1 MATETTERRG
11 YFTGWTLKREG
22 IIAPEERLPWG
33 QTIFVGLQHV
43 LAMFG
48 ATVLAPIIMG
58 FNPNTAIFFS
68 GIGTLIFFL
77 VVGGRVPSYLG
88 SSFSFI
94 AVVLVAEGATHNIP
108 VALGGIIT
116 AGVVY
121 AIIGLI
127 VMFTG
132 YRWIEYLM
140 PPAVTGVV
148 VAVIGLNLA
157 PVAIT
162 EATHSPFDTWM
173 ALVTILAVAVVAVY
187 FPGPLRRLPILL
199 GGVIGYLIYLLLA
212 NGFGAGGPGAAINFT
227 ALSNAAWFGAPVF
240 TNPKFE
246 ASAMILIAPVAIILV
261 AENLGHVK
269 AVGAMTGRN
278 LDKYLGRAFLGDGL
292 ATIVSA
298 SGGGTGVTTYA
309 ENIGVMA
316 VTRIYSTLIFI
327 IAAIVAILLGF
338 SPKFGALIATIPL
351 GVLGGLAIVLFGLIA
366 ATGGRIWVQ
375 NGVDFSKS
383 RNLITAAVALTMGAG
398 NFTLNIGNFS
408 MGGIGTATFSAI
420 ILYQVLRERE
430 PKPEEIS
437 TADSAVEL
445 KPGSQVTTT
454 EVKSM
459 DVTLKSDADTEPQVG

>member
-1 MATETTERRG
+1 MATETTAKRG

-22 IIAPEERLPWG
+22 IIAPDERLPWG

-58 FNPNTAIFFS
+58 FNPSTAIFFS

-108 VALGGIIT
+108 AALGGIIT

-121 AIIGLI
+121 AIIGII
-127 VMFTG
+127 VIFVG
-132 YRWIEYLM
+132 YKWIEYLM
-140 PPAVTGVV
+140 PPVVTGTV

-157 PVAIT
+157 TTAIS
-162 EATHSPFDTWM
+162 EANHSPFDTWM
-173 ALVTILAVAVVAVY
+173 ALITILAVALVAV
-187 FPGPLRRLPILL
+187 FLPGPLRRLPILL
-199 GGVIGYLIYLLLA
+199 GGVIGYLIYLLFA
-212 NGFGAGGPGAAINFT
+212 NGLHFGNGTPINFT
-227 ALSNAAWFGAPVF
+227 ALGNAAWFGAPAF
-240 TNPKFE
+240 TTPTFNVN
-246 ASAMILIAPVAIILV
+246 AMTLIAPVAIILV

-269 AVGAMTGRN
+269 AVGAITGRN

-327 IAAIVAILLGF
+327 IAAAVAILLGF
-338 SPKFGALIATIPL
+338 SPKFGALIATIPV

-398 NFTLNIGNFS
+398 NFTLNIGNLS
-408 MGGIGTATFSAI
+408 MSGIGTATFAAI
-420 ILYQVLRERE
+420 ILYQILRERE
-430 PKPEEIS
+430 PQPEEIAS
-437 TADSAVEL
+437 ADSAVGL
-445 KPGSQVTTT
+445 NP
-454 EVKSM
+454 
-459 DVTLKSDADTEPQVG
+459 TEPQAGAGE

>member
-1 MATETTERRG
+1 MATETVEKQG

-68 GIGTLIFFL
+68 GIGTLIFSL

-121 AIIGLI
+121 AIIGII
-127 VMFTG
+127 VIFVRYMG
-132 YRWIEYLM
+132 IEYLM
-140 PPAVTGVV
+140 PPIVTGTV

-157 PVAIT
+157 TTAIS
-162 EATHSPFDTWM
+162 EANHSLFDTWM
-173 ALVTILAVAVVAVY
+173 ALVTILAVAVVAVF

-199 GGVIGYLIYLLLA
+199 GGVIGYLIYLLFA
-212 NGFGAGGPGAAINFT
+212 NGLGYGTAIKFT
-227 ALSNAAWFGAPVF
+227 DLSKAAWFGPPVF
-240 TNPKFE
+240 TTPVFQS
-246 ASAMILIAPVAIILV
+246 SAMILIAPVAIILV

-278 LDKYLGRAFLGDGL
+278 LDKYLGRAFLGDGV

-327 IAAIVAILLGF
+327 IAAVVAILLGF

-398 NFTLNIGNFS
+398 NFTLSIGNFT
-408 MGGIGTATFSAI
+408 MVGIATATFSAI
-420 ILYQVLRERE
+420 IIYQILRERE
-430 PKPEEIS
+430 LKPEEIAS
-437 TADSAVEL
+437 ADSAVAFN
-445 KPGSQVTTT
+445 P
-454 EVKSM
+454 
-459 DVTLKSDADTEPQVG
+459 TEPQAGAGQ

>member
-11 YFTGWTLKREG
+11 YFTGWALKREG
-22 IIAPEERLPWG
+22 IIAPDERLPWG
-33 QTIFVGLQHV
+33 QSIFVGLQHV

-48 ATVLAPIIMG
+48 STVLAPIIMG

-121 AIIGLI
+121 GIIGLI
-127 VMFTG
+127 VIFTG
-132 YRWIEYLM
+132 FLWIEYLM
-140 PPAVTGVV
+140 PPVVTGVV
-148 VAVIGLNLA
+148 VAAIGLNLA
-157 PVAIT
+157 PVAIS

-173 ALVTILAVAVVAVY
+173 ALITVLAVALVAVY

-199 GGVIGYLIYLLLA
+199 GGIIGYLIDLLFA
-212 NGFGAGGPGAAINFT
+212 NGLGYGTAIKFT
-227 ALSNAAWFGAPVF
+227 DLEKASWFGPPVF
-240 TNPKFE
+240 TTPVFQS
-246 ASAMILIAPVAIILV
+246 SAMVLIAPVAIILV

-278 LDKYLGRAFLGDGL
+278 LDKYLGRAFLGDAI

-327 IAAIVAILLGF
+327 IAAVVAILLGF
-338 SPKFGALIATIPL
+338 SPKFGALISTSPL

-366 ATGGRIWVQ
+366 ATGGRIWIQ
-375 NGVDFSKS
+375 NQVDFSKS

-398 NFTLNIGNFS
+398 NFTLTIGNFT
-408 MGGIGTATFSAI
+408 MGGIATATFSAI
-420 ILYQVLRERE
+420 IIYQILRERE
-430 PKPEEIS
+430 LKPEEIVS
-437 TADSAVEL
+437 TDTA
-445 KPGSQVTTT
+445 GSFT
-454 EVKSM
+454 S
-459 DVTLKSDADTEPQVG
+459 TEPQPGAGQ

>member
-1 MATETTERRG
+1 MATVEKHG
-11 YFTGWTLKREG
+11 YFPSWTLKTEG
-22 IIAPEERLPWG
+22 VIAPEERLPWG

-48 ATVLAPIIMG
+48 STVLAPIIMG
-58 FNPNTAIFFS
+58 FDPNTAIFFS

-94 AVVLVAEGATHNIP
+94 AVVIAASAYSGKGLNPHID
-108 VALGGIIT
+108 VALGGIIA

-121 AIIGLI
+121 AIIGII
-127 VMFTG
+127 VMFAG

-140 PPAVTGVV
+140 PPVVTGAV
-148 VAVIGLNLA
+148 VAAIGLNLA
-157 PVAIT
+157 PVAISDA
-162 EATHSPFDTWM
+162 ATSQFDTWM
-173 ALVTILAVAVVAVY
+173 AVVSIIAVVLVAVY
-187 FPGPLRRLPILL
+187 LPGPLRRLPILL
-199 GGVIGYLIYLLLA
+199 GGIIGYIVYLIFA
-212 NGFGAGGPGAAINFT
+212 NGLGFGKAIDFTGLSSASWIGLPNFT
-227 ALSNAAWFGAPVF
+227 APSFHV
-240 TNPKFE
+240 E
-246 ASAMILIAPVAIILV
+246 AMTLIAPVAIILI

-327 IAAIVAILLGF
+327 IAAVVAILLGF
-338 SPKFGALIATIPL
+338 SPKFGALIHTLPP

-383 RNLITAAVALTMGAG
+383 RNLLTVAVALTLGAG
-398 NFTLNIGNFS
+398 NFVLNIGNFS
-408 MGGIGTATFSAI
+408 IGGIGTATFGSI
-420 ILYQVLRERE
+420 ILYQILRERRSE
-430 PKPEEIS
+430 PEEVAP
-437 TADSAVEL
+437 ADAATNVDSSDEGEL
-445 KPGSQVTTT
+445 EAGAGK
-454 EVKSM
+454 
-459 DVTLKSDADTEPQVG
+459 

>member
-1 MATETTERRG
+1 MCIRLVHLFLQSYSQGGYYMATETVEKQG

-48 ATVLAPIIMG
+48 ATVLAPLIMG

-127 VMFTG
+127 VIFTG
-132 YRWIEYLM
+132 YKWIEYLM

-157 PVAIT
+157 PVAIS

-173 ALVTILAVAVVAVY
+173 ALVTVLAVAVVAVY

-199 GGVIGYLIYLLLA
+199 GGVIGYLIYLLFA
-212 NGFGAGGPGAAINFT
+212 NGLGYGTPINFT
-227 ALSNAAWFGAPVF
+227 ALGKAAWFGPPVF
-240 TNPKFE
+240 TTPVFQ
-246 ASAMILIAPVAIILV
+246 ASAMVLIAPVAIILV

-298 SGGGTGVTTYA
+298 SGGGTGMTTYA

-316 VTRIYSTLIFI
+316 VTRIYSTLVFI
-327 IAAIVAILLGF
+327 IAAVVAILLGF
-338 SPKFGALIATIPL
+338 SPKFGALIATIPQ

-375 NGVDFSKS
+375 NQVDFSKS

-398 NFTLNIGNFS
+398 NFTLTIGNFTL
-408 MGGIGTATFSAI
+408 GGIATATFSAI
-420 ILYQVLRERE
+420 IIYQILRERE
-430 PKPEEIS
+430 PKPEEIAS
-437 TADSAVEL
+437 ADSAVDL
-445 KPGSQVTTT
+445 NP
-454 EVKSM
+454 
-459 DVTLKSDADTEPQVG
+459 TEPQPGAGQ

>member
-1 MATETTERRG
+1 MATVEKQG
-11 YFTGWTLKREG
+11 YLPRWTLKTEG
-22 IIAPEERLPWG
+22 VIAPDERLPWG
-33 QTIFVGLQHV
+33 QTILVGLQHV

-77 VVGGRVPSYLG
+77 IVGGRVPSYLG

-108 VALGGIIT
+108 VALGGIIA

-121 AIIGLI
+121 AIIALI
-127 VMFTG
+127 VIFTG
-132 YRWIEYLM
+132 YQWIEYLM

-157 PVAIT
+157 PTAIS

-173 ALVTILAVAVVAVY
+173 ALITVLAVAVVAVY
-187 FPGPLRRLPILL
+187 FPGPTRRLPILL
-199 GGVIGYLIYLLLA
+199 GGVIGYLIYLLFA
-212 NGFGAGGPGAAINFT
+212 NGLGFGTPINFT
-227 ALSNAAWFGAPVF
+227 NLEKASWIGLPVF
-240 TNPKFE
+240 TTPVFQ
-246 ASAMILIAPVAIILV
+246 ASAMVLIAPVAIILV

-278 LDKYLGRAFLGDGL
+278 LDKYLGRAFLGDAV

-298 SGGGTGVTTYA
+298 SGGGTGLTTYA

-316 VTRIYSTLIFI
+316 VSRIYSTLIFI
-327 IAAIVAILLGF
+327 IAAVVAILLGF
-338 SPKFGALIATIPL
+338 CPKFGALIATIPL

-375 NGVDFSKS
+375 NQVDFSKS

-398 NFTLNIGNFS
+398 NFTITIGNFAI
-408 MGGIGTATFSAI
+408 GGIGTATFSAI
-420 ILYQVLRERE
+420 ILYQLLRERG
-430 PKPEEIS
+430 EEVQES
-437 TADSAVEL
+437 PEL
-445 KPGSQVTTT
+445 KV
-454 EVKSM
+454 E
-459 DVTLKSDADTEPQVG
+459 A

>member
-1 MATETTERRG
+1 MATVEKRG
-11 YFTGWTLKREG
+11 YFTGWTLKKEG

-33 QTIFVGLQHV
+33 QSIFVGLQHV

-58 FNPNTAIFFS
+58 FDPNTAIFFS

-77 VVGGRVPSYLG
+77 IVGGRVPSYLG

-94 AVVLVAEGATHNIP
+94 AVVIAASAYSGKGLNTHID
-108 VALGGIIT
+108 VALGGIIV

-121 AIIGLI
+121 AIIGII
-127 VMFTG
+127 VMFVG
-132 YRWIEYLM
+132 YKWIEYLM
-140 PPAVTGVV
+140 PPVVTGAV

-157 PVAIT
+157 PVAIS
-162 EATHSPFDTWM
+162 EAATSQFDTWM
-173 ALVTILAVAVVAVY
+173 AIVTVLAVAAVAV
-187 FPGPLRRLPILL
+187 FLPGPLRRLPILL
-199 GGVIGYLIYLLLA
+199 GGIIGYIIYLIFA
-212 NGFGAGGPGAAINFT
+212 NGLGIGKAIDFSSLSSAAWVGLPNFT
-227 ALSNAAWFGAPVF
+227 TPSFHAD
-240 TNPKFE
+240 
-246 ASAMILIAPVAIILV
+246 AMILIAPVAIILV

-338 SPKFGALIATIPL
+338 SPKFGALIHTIPL

-383 RNLITAAVALTMGAG
+383 RNLITVAVALTLGAG
-398 NFTLNIGNFS
+398 NFVLNIGSFS
-408 MGGIGTATFSAI
+408 IGGIGTATFGSI
-420 ILYQVLRERE
+420 ILYQILRERGTE
-430 PKPEEIS
+430 PEEAA
-437 TADSAVEL
+437 TADAAVNIERGGGGEL
-445 KPGSQVTTT
+445 EAGAGK
-454 EVKSM
+454 
-459 DVTLKSDADTEPQVG
+459 